1 MSSRCAPEGALK
13 PTLSVF
19 DVVAITVSGVTP
31 ASSVFVIAPFA
42 IHQAG
47 SGVFLAFVMA
57 GLLALMFAFCYAEL
71 GRAHNSAGGEY
82 VYAKRVFG
90 GMAGY
95 ATFLT
100 VLVMLLFIPPV
111 LATGAATY
119 LNNALGTGFDAQTV
133 ALVIVVCSYAL
144 GILNIKLNA
153 WITGTC
159 LLLEVGALLVIVF
172 LGFGNASQ
180 PASILL
186 QPQIVENGVLHLA
199 PWALV
204 IGAVGIGL
212 FSYNGY
218 GPAVLLAEDMK
229 CKGQGVH
236 KAVLWSLVLVVI
248 IELVPLTALLIG
260 APSLGAML
268 ASPDPIGYLLTSHG
282 NETLSRVVSAGIFL
296 SVFNAIVAIVIQ
308 IGRVVFSSGRDALWT
323 PGINRLFTRI
333 HPRWDSPWLATLFL
347 AVPSA
352 VLSFSSNLA
361 DLTSFSVLLIMLV
374 YLIVALSAL
383 MSRVLLRDRAHPY
396 RMPLWPLPALLA
408 VLGAGYLL
416 FNLFLDASLRDILV
430 IVGLLA
436 LSVILY
442 GTNGRFSPAFQK
454 L

>member
-1 MSSRCAPEGALK
+1 MSSPCAPEGALK

-186 QPQIVENGVLHLA
+186 QPQTVEDGVLHLA

>member
-1 MSSRCAPEGALK
+1 MSATPTPDGVLK

-19 DVVAITVSGVTP
+19 DVVAITVSAVTP

-42 IHQAG
+42 IQQAG

-119 LNNALGTGFDAQTV
+119 LNNALGTNFDSQTV

-159 LLLEVGALLVIVF
+159 LLLEVAALLVIVVI
-172 LGFGNASQ
+172 GFGNPVQ
-180 PASILL
+180 PASVLF

-212 FSYNGY
+212 FSFNGY

-229 CKGQGVH
+229 CGGKGVH
-236 KAVLWSLVLVVI
+236 KAVLWSLGLVVV
-248 IELVPLTALLIG
+248 IELVPITALLIG
-260 APSLGAML
+260 APSLSEMIS
-268 ASPDPIGYLLTSHG
+268 SPDPIGYLLTSHG
-282 NETLSRVVSAGIFL
+282 NETLSRLVSAGIFL

-323 PGINRLFTRI
+323 PSINKLFTRI

-347 AVPSA
+347 AIPSA
-352 VLSFSSNLA
+352 LLSFSSNLA

-374 YLIVALSAL
+374 YLVVALSAL
-383 MSRVLLRDRAHPY
+383 MSRVLLRDREHPY
-396 RMPLWPLPALLA
+396 RMPLWPLPAVLA

-416 FNLFLDASLRDILV
+416 VILILEASMRDIMV
-430 IVGLLA
+430 IIGLLA

-442 GTNGRFSPAFQK
+442 CISGRSSPVFQK

>member
-1 MSSRCAPEGALK
+1 MSSPCAPQGALK

-119 LNNALGTGFDAQTV
+119 LNNALGTRFDSQTV
-133 ALVIVVCSYAL
+133 ALVIVIFSYAL

-159 LLLEVGALLVIVF
+159 LLLEIAALLVIVF

-186 QPQIVENGVLHLA
+186 QPQIVENGVLHMA

-260 APSLGAML
+260 APSLSAML

-383 MSRVLLRDRAHPY
+383 MSRVLLRDREHPY

-408 VLGAGYLL
+408 VIGAGYLL
-416 FNLFLDASLRDILV
+416 FNLFLDASLRDIMV

>member
-1 MSSRCAPEGALK
+1 MSTSPTPDGVLK

-19 DVVAITVSGVTP
+19 DVVAITVSAVTP

-42 IHQAG
+42 IQQAG

-119 LNNALGTGFDAQTV
+119 LNNALGTTFDSQTV

-159 LLLEVGALLVIVF
+159 LLLEVAALLVIVF
-172 LGFGNASQ
+172 IGFGNPVQ
-180 PASILL
+180 PASVLF

-229 CKGQGVH
+229 CGGKGVH
-236 KAVLWSLVLVVI
+236 KAVLWSLGLVVV
-248 IELVPLTALLIG
+248 IELVPITALLIG
-260 APSLGAML
+260 APSLSAMIS
-268 ASPDPIGYLLTSHG
+268 SPDPIGYLLTSNG
-282 NETLSRVVSAGIFL
+282 NETLSRLVSAGIFL
-296 SVFNAIVAIVIQ
+296 SVFSAIVAIVIQ

-323 PGINRLFTRI
+323 PTINTLFTRI

-347 AVPSA
+347 AIPSA
-352 VLSFSSNLA
+352 LLSFSSNLA
-361 DLTSFSVLLIMLV
+361 DLTH
-374 YLIVALSAL
+374 SACC
-383 MSRVLLRDRAHPY
+383 
-396 RMPLWPLPALLA
+396 
-408 VLGAGYLL
+408 
-416 FNLFLDASLRDILV
+416 
-430 IVGLLA
+430 
-436 LSVILY
+436 
-442 GTNGRFSPAFQK
+442 
-454 L
+454 

>member
-1 MSSRCAPEGALK
+1 MSTSPTPNGVLN

-19 DVVAITVSGVTP
+19 DVVAITVSAVTP

-42 IHQAG
+42 IQQAG

-119 LNNALGTGFDAQTV
+119 LNNALGTTFDAQTV

-159 LLLEVGALLVIVF
+159 LLLEVAALLVIVCI
-172 LGFGNASQ
+172 GFGNPVQ
-180 PASILL
+180 PASVLF

-229 CKGQGVH
+229 CGGKGVH
-236 KAVLWSLVLVVI
+236 KAVLWSLGLVVV
-248 IELVPLTALLIG
+248 IELVPITALLIG
-260 APSLGAML
+260 APSLSAMIS
-268 ASPDPIGYLLTSHG
+268 SPDPIGYLLTSHG
-282 NETLSRVVSAGIFL
+282 NETLSRLVSAGIFL

-323 PGINRLFTRI
+323 PTINKLFTRI

-347 AVPSA
+347 AIPSA
-352 VLSFSSNLA
+352 LLSFSSNLA
-361 DLTSFSVLLIMLV
+361 DLTSFSVLLIILV
-374 YLIVALSAL
+374 YLVVALSAL
-383 MSRVLLRDRAHPY
+383 MSRVLLRDREHPY

-416 FNLFLDASLRDILV
+416 VTLIYAASVRDIM
-430 IVGLLA
+430 IIIGLLA

-442 GTNGRFSPAFQK
+442 CISGRSSPAFQK

>member
-1 MSSRCAPEGALK
+1 MSSPSTPDGVLK

-19 DVVAITVSGVTP
+19 DVVAITVSAVTP

-90 GMAGY
+90 GLAGY

-119 LNNALGTGFDAQTV
+119 LNNALGTQYDSQTV
-133 ALVIVVCSYAL
+133 ALAIVTCSYLL

-159 LLLEVGALLVIVF
+159 LLLEVAALLVIVW
-172 LGFGNASQ
+172 LGFGNATQ
-180 PASILL
+180 PVSILL
-186 QPQIVENGVLHLA
+186 QPQILDHGVLQAA

-212 FSYNGY
+212 FAYNGY

-229 CKGQGVH
+229 CGGRGVH

-260 APSLGAML
+260 APSLSEML

-282 NETLSRVVSAGIFL
+282 NETLARVVSAGIFL

-352 VLSFSSNLA
+352 LLSFSSNLA

-374 YLIVALSAL
+374 YLVVALSAL
-383 MSRVLLRDRAHPY
+383 MSRVLLRDREHPY
-396 RMPLWPLPALLA
+396 RMPLWPMPALLA
-408 VLGAGYLL
+408 VVGAGYLL
-416 FNLFLDASLRDILV
+416 VNLFLDASLRDIMV
-430 IVGLLA
+430 IIGLLA

-442 GTNGRFSPAFQK
+442 CTNGRYSPAFQK

>member
-1 MSSRCAPEGALK
+1 MSSSCAPEGALK

>member
-1 MSSRCAPEGALK
+1 MSSPCAPQGALK

-119 LNNALGTGFDAQTV
+119 LNNALGTRFDSQTV
-133 ALVIVVCSYAL
+133 ALVIVICSYAL

-159 LLLEVGALLVIVF
+159 LLLEIAALLVIVF

-186 QPQIVENGVLHLA
+186 QPQIVENGVLQLA

-204 IGAVGIGL
+204 IGAVGIGT

-218 GPAVLLAEDMK
+218 GAAVLLAEDMK
-229 CKGQGVH
+229 CKGLGVP
-236 KAVLWSLVLVVI
+236 KAVLWSLALVVI

-260 APSLGAML
+260 APSLSAML

-282 NETLSRVVSAGIFL
+282 NETLARVVSAGIFL

-308 IGRVVFSSGRDALWT
+308 IGRVMFSSGRDALWT

-383 MSRVLLRDRAHPY
+383 MSRVLLHNREHPY

-408 VLGAGYLL
+408 VIGAGYLL
-416 FNLFLDASLRDILV
+416 FNLFLDASLRDIMV

>member
-1 MSSRCAPEGALK
+1 MSSPSAPDGALK

-90 GMAGY
+90 GLAGY

-119 LNNALGTGFDAQTV
+119 LNNALGTQYDSQTV
-133 ALVIVVCSYAL
+133 ALVIVTCSYLL

-159 LLLEVGALLVIVF
+159 LLLEVAALLVIVW

-180 PASILL
+180 PVSILL
-186 QPQIVENGVLHLA
+186 QPQIVDHGVLQLA

-229 CKGQGVH
+229 CGGRGVH

-260 APSLGAML
+260 APSLSQML

-282 NETLSRVVSAGIFL
+282 NETLARVVSAGIFL

-347 AVPSA
+347 AIPSA

-374 YLIVALSAL
+374 YLVVALSAL
-383 MSRVLLRDRAHPY
+383 LSRVLLRDREHPY

-408 VLGAGYLL
+408 VIGAGYLL
-416 FNLFLDASLRDILV
+416 VNLFLEASLRDIMV

-442 GTNGRFSPAFQK
+442 GTNGRYSPAFQK

>member
-1 MSSRCAPEGALK
+1 MSAPSTPDGVLK

-19 DVVAITVSGVTP
+19 DVVAITVSAVTP

-42 IHQAG
+42 IQQAG

-57 GLLALMFAFCYAEL
+57 ALLALMFAFCYAEL

-100 VLVMLLFIPPV
+100 VL
-111 LATGAATY
+111 
-119 LNNALGTGFDAQTV
+119 
-133 ALVIVVCSYAL
+133 
-144 GILNIKLNA
+144 LNA

-159 LLLEVGALLVIVF
+159 LLLEVAALLVIVF
-172 LGFGNASQ
+172 IGFGNPVQ
-180 PASILL
+180 PVSVLL

-212 FSYNGY
+212 FSFNGY

-229 CKGQGVH
+229 CGGRGVH
-236 KAVLWSLVLVVI
+236 KAVLWSLGLVVV
-248 IELVPLTALLIG
+248 IELVPITALLIG
-260 APSLGAML
+260 APSLSAMIS
-268 ASPDPIGYLLTSHG
+268 SPDPIGYLLTSHG
-282 NETLSRVVSAGIFL
+282 NETLSRLVSAGIFL

-323 PGINRLFTRI
+323 PTINKLFTRI

-352 VLSFSSNLA
+352 LLSFSSNLA

-383 MSRVLLRDRAHPY
+383 MSRVLLRDREHPY
-396 RMPLWPLPALLA
+396 RMPLWPVPALLA

-416 FNLFLDASLRDILV
+416 VTLAIAASVRDIM
-430 IVGLLA
+430 IIIGLLA

-442 GTNGRFSPAFQK
+442 CISGRLSPAFQK

>member
-1 MSSRCAPEGALK
+1 MSASPAPDGVLK

-19 DVVAITVSGVTP
+19 DVVAITVSAVTP

-42 IHQAG
+42 IQQAG
-47 SGVFLAFVMA
+47 SGVFLAFVLA
-57 GLLALMFAFCYAEL
+57 ALLALMFAFCYAEL

-119 LNNALGTGFDAQTV
+119 LNNALGTKFDSQTV
-133 ALVIVVCSYAL
+133 ALVIVVCSYSLA
-144 GILNIKLNA
+144 ILNIKLNA

-159 LLLEVGALLVIVF
+159 LLLEVAALLVIVV
-172 LGFGNASQ
+172 LGFGNPVQ
-180 PASILL
+180 PASVLF

-204 IGAVGIGL
+204 IGAVGVGL
-212 FSYNGY
+212 FSFNGY

-229 CKGQGVH
+229 CGGKGVH
-236 KAVLWSLVLVVI
+236 KAVLWSLGLVAV
-248 IELVPLTALLIG
+248 IELVPITALLIG
-260 APSLGAML
+260 APSLSAMIS
-268 ASPDPIGYLLTSHG
+268 SPDPIGYLLTSHG
-282 NETLSRVVSAGIFL
+282 NETLSRLVSAGIFL

-323 PGINRLFTRI
+323 PRINTLFTRI

-352 VLSFSSNLA
+352 LLSFSSNLA
-361 DLTSFSVLLIMLV
+361 DLTSFTVLLIMLV
-374 YLIVALSAL
+374 YLVVALSAL
-383 MSRVLLRDRAHPY
+383 MSRVWLRDREHPY

-408 VLGAGYLL
+408 VVGAGYLL
-416 FNLFLDASLRDILV
+416 ATLVAAASVRDVMI
-430 IVGLLA
+430 IAGLLA
-436 LSVILY
+436 VSVIFY
-442 GTNGRFSPAFQK
+442 CISGRTSPAYQK

>member
-1 MSSRCAPEGALK
+1 MSAPSTPDGVLK

-19 DVVAITVSGVTP
+19 DVVAITVSAVTP

-42 IHQAG
+42 IQQAG

-57 GLLALMFAFCYAEL
+57 ALLALMFAFCYAEL

-119 LNNALGTGFDAQTV
+119 LNNALGTKFDSQTV

-159 LLLEVGALLVIVF
+159 LLLEVAALLVIVF
-172 LGFGNASQ
+172 IGFGNPVQ
-180 PASILL
+180 PVS
-186 QPQIVENGVLHLA
+186 VLHLA

-212 FSYNGY
+212 FSFNGY

-229 CKGQGVH
+229 CGGKGVH
-236 KAVLWSLVLVVI
+236 KAVLWSLGLVVV
-248 IELVPLTALLIG
+248 IELVPITALLIG
-260 APSLGAML
+260 APSLSAMIS
-268 ASPDPIGYLLTSHG
+268 SPDPIGYLLTSHG
-282 NETLSRVVSAGIFL
+282 NETLSRLVSAGIFL

-323 PGINRLFTRI
+323 PTINKLFTRI

-347 AVPSA
+347 AIPSA
-352 VLSFSSNLA
+352 LLSFSSNLA

-383 MSRVLLRDRAHPY
+383 MSRVLLRDREHPY
-396 RMPLWPLPALLA
+396 RMPLWPVPALLA

-416 FNLFLDASLRDILV
+416 VTLAMAASVRDIM
-430 IVGLLA
+430 IIIGLLA

-442 GTNGRFSPAFQK
+442 CISGRLSPAFQK

>member
-1 MSSRCAPEGALK
+1 MSSPSTPDGVLK

-19 DVVAITVSGVTP
+19 DVVAITVSAVTP

-90 GMAGY
+90 GLAGY

-119 LNNALGTGFDAQTV
+119 LNNALGTQYDSQTV
-133 ALVIVVCSYAL
+133 ALAIVTCSYLL

-159 LLLEVGALLVIVF
+159 LLLEVAALLVIVW
-172 LGFGNASQ
+172 LGFGNATQ
-180 PASILL
+180 PVSILL
-186 QPQIVENGVLHLA
+186 QPQILDHGVLQAA

-212 FSYNGY
+212 FAYNGY

-229 CKGQGVH
+229 CGGRGVH

-260 APSLGAML
+260 APSLSEML

-282 NETLSRVVSAGIFL
+282 NETLARVVSAGIFL

-352 VLSFSSNLA
+352 LLSFSSNLA

-374 YLIVALSAL
+374 YLVVALSAL
-383 MSRVLLRDRAHPY
+383 MSRVLLRDREHPY
-396 RMPLWPLPALLA
+396 RMPLWPVPALLA
-408 VLGAGYLL
+408 VVGAGYLL
-416 FNLFLDASLRDILV
+416 VNLFLDASLRDIMV
-430 IVGLLA
+430 IIGLLA

-442 GTNGRFSPAFQK
+442 CTNGRYSPAFQK

>member
-1 MSSRCAPEGALK
+1 MFRFCLTPKTTTEDNDMSASPAPDGVLK

-19 DVVAITVSGVTP
+19 DVVAITVSAVTP

-42 IHQAG
+42 IQQAG

-57 GLLALMFAFCYAEL
+57 ALLALMFAFCYAEL

-95 ATFLT
+95 ATFLK

-119 LNNALGTGFDAQTV
+119 LNNALGTTFDAQTV

-159 LLLEVGALLVIVF
+159 LLLEVAALLVIVVI
-172 LGFGNASQ
+172 GFGNPVQ
-180 PASILL
+180 PASVLL

-204 IGAVGIGL
+204 IGA
-212 FSYNGY
+212 
-218 GPAVLLAEDMK
+218 P
-229 CKGQGVH
+229 
-236 KAVLWSLVLVVI
+236 
-248 IELVPLTALLIG
+248 PLSEMI
-260 APSLGAML
+260 S
-268 ASPDPIGYLLTSHG
+268 SPDPIGYLLTSHG
-282 NETLSRVVSAGIFL
+282 NETLSRLVSAGIFL

-323 PGINRLFTRI
+323 PGINKLFTRI
-333 HPRWDSPWLATLFL
+333 HPRWDSPW
-347 AVPSA
+347 
-352 VLSFSSNLA
+352 
-361 DLTSFSVLLIMLV
+361 
-374 YLIVALSAL
+374 
-383 MSRVLLRDRAHPY
+383 
-396 RMPLWPLPALLA
+396 
-408 VLGAGYLL
+408 
-416 FNLFLDASLRDILV
+416 
-430 IVGLLA
+430 
-436 LSVILY
+436 
-442 GTNGRFSPAFQK
+442 
-454 L
+454 

>member
-1 MSSRCAPEGALK
+1 MSSPCAPQGALK

-119 LNNALGTGFDAQTV
+119 LNNALGTRFDSQTV
-133 ALVIVVCSYAL
+133 ALVIVICSYAL

-159 LLLEVGALLVIVF
+159 LLLEIAALLVIVF

-186 QPQIVENGVLHLA
+186 QPQIVENGVLHMA

-260 APSLGAML
+260 APSLSAML
-268 ASPDPIGYLLTSHG
+268 ESPDPIGYLLTSHG

-333 HPRWDSPWLATLFL
+333 HPLWDSPWLATLFL
-347 AVPSA
+347 AIPSA

-408 VLGAGYLL
+408 VIGAGYLL
-416 FNLFLDASLRDILV
+416 FNLFLDASLRDIMV